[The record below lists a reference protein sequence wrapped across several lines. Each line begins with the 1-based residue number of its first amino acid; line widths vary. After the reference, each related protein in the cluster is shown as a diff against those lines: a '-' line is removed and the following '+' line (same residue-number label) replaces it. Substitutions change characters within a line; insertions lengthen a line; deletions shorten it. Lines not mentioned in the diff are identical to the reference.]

1 MNLYII
7 RNDIIGICK
16 LSSSSS
22 NVRLYYSKSQNS
34 YDFTYAKEMSRLCL
48 TIISLPSIPN
58 ALFFSLLQLSM
69 RESTVNQDLISII
82 SESPLSANPF
92 FGMRTIHYLT
102 PLCIL

>member
-1 MNLYII
+1 MNLEIT
-7 RNDIIGICK
+7 RNEMIGVCK

-22 NVRLYYSKSQNS
+22 NFRLYKRESQNS

-48 TIISLPSIPN
+48 TIICIPN
-58 ALFFSLLQLSM
+58 IPNVLFLSLLQLSM

-82 SESPLSANPF
+82 SESQLSANPF